1 MATIM
6 VSRLFSERV
15 TDLFRDFT
23 SSCNPAPA
31 AAADTRNDHGA
42 FDAHGVTVLY
52 VFIIAHERVS
62 TFITRRE
69 FNALFGNFVGI
80 AGKG

>member
-31 AAADTRNDHGA
+31 AADTRNDHGA
-42 FDAHGVTVLY
+42 FDAHGITVLY
-52 VFIIAHERVS
+52 VFIIAHGRVS
-62 TFITRRE
+62 TMFITSVVLNIR
-69 FNALFGNFVGI
+69 
-80 AGKG
+80 